1 MLMLS
6 RLPVAGTITLYV
18 VLATTTEAAFLEDS
32 KVSLSTSN
40 IYMNR
45 DFRDNNG
52 AEGKREEWGQSLW
65 LTARSGF
72 TEGTVGVGLDALA
85 TFGIKLDSGSSRT
98 GTGLL
103 PRHDDGHAADEFSRL
118 GLTGK
123 LKISATEL
131 RYGTHVPKLPVVF
144 SSTSRLLPQVY
155 EGVIL
160 TSGELNGLD
169 ITAGRLHR
177 FIERDSTNAVDIPLT
192 NANRHFAGGISA
204 DYLDMAGLH
213 IQQKL
218 NWPLLVCRFG

>member
-103 PRHDDGHAADEFSRL
+103 PRHDDGHAADEFS
-118 GLTGK
+118 
-123 LKISATEL
+123 
-131 RYGTHVPKLPVVF
+131 H
-144 SSTSRLLPQVY
+144 
-155 EGVIL
+155 
-160 TSGELNGLD
+160 
-169 ITAGRLHR
+169 
-177 FIERDSTNAVDIPLT
+177 
-192 NANRHFAGGISA
+192 
-204 DYLDMAGLH
+204 
-213 IQQKL
+213 
-218 NWPLLVCRFG
+218 